1 MGYAAGADA
10 YRAAVETLSADTL
23 STHYTEGQEHLRGAF
38 RTQLVQ
44 RISEM
49 TSWDLSDHAI
59 FAAGSDVDLMTHVV
73 DTVAAEHPVVL
84 HPGDWYG
91 FVVGSRHQD
100 NVRWG
105 GRGALACLCV
115 PSVRNG
121 HITDEM
127 VRFLGESEACLLNL
141 NLFPTLRR
149 EEQRAIGDALAPLL
163 GRSILSISFS
173 RGWGLT
179 ASQLGVAL
187 VPKTHPIYQAY
198 QTQWDWLSY
207 FYNRLAAD
215 AFLAFDHERASAVD
229 AERRAWVLDSLE
241 RRGLPIVETGTY
253 YVKSFQIEGEP
264 AAYLKPLLR
273 ESAEE
278 TLARLCFKT
287 PIS

>member
-10 YRAAVETLSADTL
+10 YRKAVETLSAEAL
-23 STHYTEGQEHLRGAF
+23 STHYTEGQDHLRGAF
-38 RTQLVQ
+38 RSQLIE
-44 RISEM
+44 RISAM
-49 TSWDLSDHAI
+49 TGWDLSDHAI

-84 HPGDWYG
+84 YPGDWYG
-91 FVVGSRHQD
+91 FVVGSRHPSL
-100 NVRWG
+100 VRWG

-121 HITDEM
+121 HITEEM
-127 VRFLGESEACLLNL
+127 VGFLGQSEACLLNL
-141 NLFPTLRR
+141 NLFPTLRV
-149 EEQRAIGDALAPLL
+149 EEQRAVGDALAPLL

-187 VPKTHPIYQAY
+187 VPRTHPIYQSY

-215 AFLAFDHERASAVD
+215 AFLAFDHGRAAEVD
-229 AERRAWVLDSLE
+229 AQRRGWVRESLQQ
-241 RRGLPIVETGTY
+241 RGLPVADTGTY
-253 YVKSFQIEGEP
+253 YVKSFQVEGELP
-264 AAYLKPLLR
+264 EHLAPLVR
-273 ESAEE
+273 QSAEG
-278 TLARLCFKT
+278 TLVRLCFK
-287 PIS
+287 PPRA